1 MIVDDMIQQATNDE
15 VEPKG
20 CQMGLLLSSRLIEG
34 DIYTRAKLAEI
45 LESKDMTINTGIF
58 QPRDYDSILLFV
70 TERKSADRTQYVDQL
85 DGDRLYWQGQMAGRK
100 DTLIMTHEQQSLEVL
115 VFYRSAKGEHP
126 GGGFRYE
133 GRFRYCSHSA
143 GQPTNFVLERVAH

>member
-1 MIVDDMIQQATNDE
+1 MTQQATNDE
-15 VEPKG
+15 VESKG
-20 CQMGLLLSSRLIEG
+20 CQMGPLLSSRLTEG

-58 QPRDYDSILLFV
+58 QPRGYDSILLFV
-70 TERKSADRTQYVDQL
+70 TEKKSADRTQYVDHL

-100 DTLIMTHEQQSLEVL
+100 DMAIMTHKQERLEL
-115 VFYRSAKGEHP
+115 LLFYRNARDEYP

-143 GQPTNFVLERVAH
+143 GQPTSFVLERVGH

>member
-1 MIVDDMIQQATNDE
+1 MIQQATNDGIE
-15 VEPKG
+15 VKG
-20 CQMGLLLSSRLIEG
+20 LQMGLLLSSCLIEG

-70 TERKSADRTQYVDQL
+70 TEKKSADRTQYVDQL

-100 DTLIMTHEQQSLEVL
+100 DILITTHEQQGLETL
-115 VFYRSAKGEHP
+115 LFYRNAKSEYPGSA
-126 GGGFRYE
+126 FRYE

-143 GQPTNFVLERVAH
+143 GQPTNFVLERVGD